1 MINHDILYQTTS
13 FSLHLIS
20 PNEQTCLHSP
30 AASIGED
37 SHSAK
42 TGPGS
47 APGLC
52 TPSLLHPSTL
62 HPSTSH
68 YLTKW
73 VNESKCYSEG
83 ATENQATESK
93 GKKGREGGKLQ
104 KLLTHKDDNVYMY
117 ITVLVLFPGPST
129 LPIWRLGTGLMY
141 NYMHM

>member
-1 MINHDILYQTTS
+1 MKKKVKFELLMLLCSTMIYCILYLTTS

-20 PNEQTCLHSP
+20 PNEQTCLHSS

-37 SHSAK
+37 RHSAQ

-68 YLTKW
+68 HLTKW

-93 GKKGREGGKLQ
+93 GKGGRERGREEGREREGGRRLKIA
-104 KLLTHKDDNVYMY
+104 KVTH
-117 ITVLVLFPGPST
+117 TQ
-129 LPIWRLGTGLMY
+129 R
-141 NYMHM
+141 